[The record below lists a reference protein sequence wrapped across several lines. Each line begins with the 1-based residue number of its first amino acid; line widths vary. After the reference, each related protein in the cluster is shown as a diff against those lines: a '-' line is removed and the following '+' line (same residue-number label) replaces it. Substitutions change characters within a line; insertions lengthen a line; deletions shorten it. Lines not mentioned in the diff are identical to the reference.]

1 MTPLES
7 TIALCELGL
16 MVCAAFL
23 LGYAI
28 RYWVHLL
35 RVSTDLEL
43 VTTFNRFCRR
53 QTRKV
58 LREITLLNGKEIG

>member
-7 TIALCELGL
+7 TLALCELGL

-23 LGYAI
+23 MFYAI

-35 RVSTDLEL
+35 RVSRRL
-43 VTTFNRFCRR
+43 VLIYAFNRAIRR
-53 QTRKV
+53 QTRRVV
-58 LREITLLNGKEIG
+58 LQVTLLNGKEIG